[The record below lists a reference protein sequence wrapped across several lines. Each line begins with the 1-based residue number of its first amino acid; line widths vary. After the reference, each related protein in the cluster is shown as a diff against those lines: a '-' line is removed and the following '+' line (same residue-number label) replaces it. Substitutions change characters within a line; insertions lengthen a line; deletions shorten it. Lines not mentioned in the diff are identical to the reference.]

1 MRLQLTRSQGIDLA
15 TIITPR
21 QWSLLCLLLLV
32 RLGDYMVNSCD
43 FDSYRLI
50 GKLTVFFFQLQEFS
64 FGNTTVDSS
73 TSTAWLTLTSS
84 SPGLS

>member
-1 MRLQLTRSQGIDLA
+1 MRLQLTRSQSIDLT

-21 QWSLLCLLLLV
+21 QWSLLCLLWLV

-43 FDSYRLI
+43 LDSYRLI

-73 TSTAWLTLTSS
+73 TSTAWLALTSS
-84 SPGLS
+84 SPGWS